1 MIYPVAT
8 MENNTKTSKRF
19 YVFCGSPK
27 IDYGIVNVDV
37 KVGFKSWIW
46 QKSAKHPQPKGT
58 CYTGDG

>member
-1 MIYPVAT
+1 M
-8 MENNTKTSKRF
+8 F
-19 YVFCGSPK
+19 FCGSPK

-46 QKSAKHPQPKGT
+46 QKSAKHSQPKGT